1 MNRKGTAMK
10 YICLTL
16 SLLFAL
22 PAIAQDAPKTESKVI
37 YQYKKYEKF
46 DLGNLEV
53 KGQLI
58 APGDISVRER
68 ERKRFELD
76 LYTRKNFDA
85 FQNKDI
91 DSLR

>member
-1 MNRKGTAMK
+1 M
-10 YICLTL
+10 
-16 SLLFAL
+16 
-22 PAIAQDAPKTESKVI
+22 IAEAYGDEKVI

-68 ERKRFELD
+68 ERRRFEMD
-76 LYTRKNFDA
+76 LYSRKDFDG
-85 FQNKDI
+85 FIKKDVE
-91 DSLR
+91 SLR

>member
-1 MNRKGTAMK
+1 MRIFIYA
-10 YICLTL
+10 L
-16 SLLFAL
+16 SMVMISNAFG
-22 PAIAQDAPKTESKVI
+22 QEEKVI

-68 ERKRFELD
+68 ERRRFELD
-76 LYTRKNFDA
+76 LYSRKDFDA
-85 FQNKDI
+85 FIKKDVE
-91 DSLR
+91 SLR

>member
-1 MNRKGTAMK
+1 MK
-10 YICLTL
+10 ILICIL
-16 SLLFAL
+16 SLYM
-22 PAIAQDAPKTESKVI
+22 ISNAQGQDDQKVI

-76 LYTRKNFDA
+76 LFSRKDFDG
-85 FQNKDI
+85 FVQKDLE
-91 DSLR
+91 SLR

>member
-1 MNRKGTAMK
+1 MRILV
-10 YICLTL
+10 Y
-16 SLLFAL
+16 LLGFYMMS
-22 PAIAQDAPKTESKVI
+22 DAYGDDQKVI

-68 ERKRFELD
+68 ERRRFELD
-76 LYTRKNFDA
+76 LYSRKDFDG
-85 FQNKDI
+85 FIKKDI
-91 DSLR
+91 ESLR

>member
-1 MNRKGTAMK
+1 MRIFFYLLYFFFITAAYGEEQK
-10 YICLTL
+10 
-16 SLLFAL
+16 
-22 PAIAQDAPKTESKVI
+22 DI

-68 ERKRFELD
+68 ERRRFELD
-76 LYTRKNFDA
+76 LFNRDNFDS
-85 FQNKDI
+85 FITKDVE
-91 DSLR
+91 SLR

>member
-1 MNRKGTAMK
+1 MRFFF
-10 YICLTL
+10 YILGFYMM
-16 SLLFAL
+16 SLAYGDE
-22 PAIAQDAPKTESKVI
+22 QKVI

-68 ERKRFELD
+68 ERRRFEMD
-76 LYTRKNFDA
+76 LFNRDNFDSFIA
-85 FQNKDI
+85 KDVE
-91 DSLR
+91 SLR

>member
-1 MNRKGTAMK
+1 MK
-10 YICLTL
+10 YTL
-16 SLLFAL
+16 LMVMAVYSLGAL
-22 PAIAQDAPKTESKVI
+22 AQEKEKII

-76 LYTRKNFDA
+76 LYSRKDFDNFIK
-85 FQNKDI
+85 KDI
-91 DSLR
+91 ESLR

>member
-1 MNRKGTAMK
+1 MK
-10 YICLTL
+10 KLMIIL
-16 SLLFAL
+16 SLTMAL
-22 PAIAQDAPKTESKVI
+22 GAVAQDAPKTESKVI

-76 LYTRKNFDA
+76 LYSRKNFDP
-85 FQNKDI
+85 FQKKDI
-91 DSLR
+91 ESLR

>member
-1 MNRKGTAMK
+1 MRLFMMIFSF
-10 YICLTL
+10 YIIGDA
-16 SLLFAL
+16 FG
-22 PAIAQDAPKTESKVI
+22 QDQKVI

-68 ERKRFELD
+68 DRKRFELD
-76 LYTRKNFDA
+76 LYSRKEFDT
-85 FQNKDI
+85 FIKKDI
-91 DSLR
+91 ESLR

>member
-1 MNRKGTAMK
+1 MRIVTF
-10 YICLTL
+10 
-16 SLLFAL
+16 LFGLYLIGEAYG
-22 PAIAQDAPKTESKVI
+22 QEQQVI

-68 ERKRFELD
+68 ERRRFELD
-76 LYTRKNFDA
+76 LYSRKDFDA
-85 FQNKDI
+85 FIKKDVE
-91 DSLR
+91 SLR

>member
-1 MNRKGTAMK
+1 MK
-10 YICLTL
+10 LMICLL
-16 SLLFAL
+16 GLYFIGDLYG
-22 PAIAQDAPKTESKVI
+22 QDEQKVI

-76 LYTRKNFDA
+76 LYSRKDFDV
-85 FQNKDI
+85 FIKKDI
-91 DSLR
+91 QSLR

>member
-1 MNRKGTAMK
+1 MS
-10 YICLTL
+10 
-16 SLLFAL
+16 SL
-22 PAIAQDAPKTESKVI
+22 IAQEDQKVI

-76 LYTRKNFDA
+76 LFSRKDFDG
-85 FQNKDI
+85 FERKDLE
-91 DSLR
+91 SLR

>member
-1 MNRKGTAMK
+1 MK
-10 YICLTL
+10 FIIFIVSMYFM
-16 SLLFAL
+16 S
-22 PAIAQDAPKTESKVI
+22 PAFGQEEKII

-68 ERKRFELD
+68 ERRRFEMD
-76 LYTRKNFDA
+76 LYSRKDFDA
-85 FQNKDI
+85 FIKKDVE
-91 DSLR
+91 SLR

>member
-1 MNRKGTAMK
+1 MK
-10 YICLTL
+10 KTTL
-16 SLLFAL
+16 ILGVLISMS
-22 PAIAQDAPKTESKVI
+22 AISQDDKVI

-68 ERKRFELD
+68 ERKRFEMD
-76 LYTRKNFDA
+76 LYNRKDFDG
-85 FQNKDI
+85 FIKKDVE
-91 DSLR
+91 SLR

>member
-1 MNRKGTAMK
+1 MK
-10 YICLTL
+10 MLIFVFGICLMA
-16 SLLFAL
+16 SAY
-22 PAIAQDAPKTESKVI
+22 AEEKVI

-68 ERKRFELD
+68 ERRRFELD
-76 LYTRKNFDA
+76 LYSRKDFDNFIK
-85 FQNKDI
+85 KDVE
-91 DSLR
+91 SLR

>member
-1 MNRKGTAMK
+1 MMSEAFG
-10 YICLTL
+10 
-16 SLLFAL
+16 
-22 PAIAQDAPKTESKVI
+22 QEEKVI

-68 ERKRFELD
+68 ERRRFELD
-76 LYTRKNFDA
+76 LYSRKDFDA
-85 FQNKDI
+85 FIKKDVE
-91 DSLR
+91 SLR

>member
-1 MNRKGTAMK
+1 MK
-10 YICLTL
+10 ILAYVL
-16 SLLFAL
+16 SLYL
-22 PAIAQDAPKTESKVI
+22 IADAYGDEKVI

-68 ERKRFELD
+68 ERRRFEMD
-76 LYTRKNFDA
+76 LFTRKDFDG
-85 FQNKDI
+85 FIKKDVE
-91 DSLR
+91 SLR

>member
-1 MNRKGTAMK
+1 MK
-10 YICLTL
+10 VL
-16 SLLFAL
+16 SVIVFFLLSFNLCAED
-22 PAIAQDAPKTESKVI
+22 QKVI

-58 APGDISVRER
+58 APGDISVRDR

-76 LYTRKNFDA
+76 LFSRSDFKPFII
-85 FQNKDI
+85 KDI
-91 DSLR
+91 ESLR

>member
-1 MNRKGTAMK
+1 MKAMMF
-10 YICLTL
+10 LFSAL
-16 SLLFAL
+16 FLLNVFA
-22 PAIAQDAPKTESKVI
+22 AEEKVI

-76 LYTRKNFDA
+76 LYTRKDFEP
-85 FQNKDI
+85 FIKKDI
-91 DSLR
+91 ETLR

>member
-1 MNRKGTAMK
+1 MRFFF
-10 YICLTL
+10 YILGFYMM
-16 SLLFAL
+16 SLAYGDE
-22 PAIAQDAPKTESKVI
+22 QKVI

-68 ERKRFELD
+68 ERKRFEMD
-76 LYTRKNFDA
+76 LFNRDNFDSFIA
-85 FQNKDI
+85 KDVE
-91 DSLR
+91 SLR